1 MVNQNFFMQ
10 KALDEAWKYQGLTYP
25 NPPVGAVIVD
35 KDKNIIASG
44 VHKKA
49 GLAHAEL
56 DAVINALAYH
66 DISIPHKDPAKA
78 HLYIRENYKD
88 FFKQHTIYVT
98 LEPCNHYGKTPPCS
112 LLLKDM
118 GFEKVV
124 ISVLDQNKE
133 ASGGVEFLN
142 SSCEVEVGVLK
153 EQGEKLISFFN
164 KWQRKKPFVFFKVA
178 VSKNDVY
185 TGGIISS
192 KTSREL
198 VHKLRE
204 STDLLVI
211 GGETVRTDRP
221 TLDTRLASGKN
232 PPDILIL
239 SRQKE
244 FDKTIPLFSVSDRQV
259 FISDN
264 LNILTRYSFIMIEG
278 GEKMFQ
284 LVKDKLDACMV
295 FQSERTLDGKSYV
308 FAKDFQRLKKFKY
321 FDDTIE
327 WKARSKS

>member
-1 MVNQNFFMQ
+1 MVNYESFMQ

-35 KDKNIIASG
+35 KNQNIISTG

-56 DAVINALAYH
+56 DAVINALSYH
-66 DISIPHKDPAKA
+66 DIDIDITNPSKA
-78 HLYIRENYKD
+78 HTFIRENYKN
-88 FFKQHTIYVT
+88 FFKGHTIYVT

-118 GFEKVV
+118 GFQKLV
-124 ISVLDQNKE
+124 ISVLDPNKD
-133 ASGGVEFLN
+133 ASGGVEFL
-142 SSCEVEVGVLK
+142 SPHCEVEVGVLK
-153 EQGEKLISFFN
+153 EEGEKLIYFFN

-178 VSKNDVY
+178 VGKNDVY

-192 KTSREL
+192 QKSREL

-204 STDLLVI
+204 ATDLLVI
-211 GGETVRTDRP
+211 GGDTVRKDRP
-221 TLDTRLASGKN
+221 ILDTRLASGKN
-232 PPDILIL
+232 PPDILIF
-239 SRQKE
+239 SNQKE
-244 FDKTIPLFSVSDRQV
+244 FDKTIPLFSVTNRNV
-259 FISDN
+259 FISNN
-264 LNILTRYSFIMIEG
+264 LDILDKYNFIMIEG
-278 GEKMFQ
+278 GEKMFH
-284 LVKDKLDACMV
+284 LVKNALDACLI
-295 FQSERTLDGKSYV
+295 FRSKTILDGKSYN

-327 WKARSKS
+327 WKSRS